1 MARLD
6 EIQRDSP
13 RKYNPELAAFLS
25 LLIPGLGHIFSLK
38 QYLIGS
44 VLFIIYII
52 ILSADAFAGF
62 VAHLLMGTPSA
73 FHAYIVAYGLNKER
87 THI

>member
-1 MARLD
+1 MSRLD
-6 EIQRDSP
+6 EIQRNSP

-25 LLIPGLGHIFSLK
+25 MLIPGLGHIFSLK

-52 ILSADAFAGF
+52 ILSADEFAGF

-73 FHAYIVAYGLNKER
+73 FHAYIAAYGMNKER

>member
-44 VLFIIYII
+44 VLFIIYVI

-73 FHAYIVAYGLNKER
+73 FHAYIAAYGMNKER